1 MLINYKNDYEKI
13 MMGLLSFIPDLKDV
27 SRLKSEIEWY
37 EADGNRQ
44 LYLWRSEES
53 TDIIAVVGVEISEEM
68 VLLRHISINPSY
80 RKEGISYQIINEL
93 EKKAPDKK
101 IIGTLETA
109 PIVAEQVN
117 KINLV
122 SPDGILIVAYFPSL
136 AIN

>member
-109 PIVAEQVN
+109 PIVAKWEQQR
-117 KINLV
+117 
-122 SPDGILIVAYFPSL
+122 SE
-136 AIN
+136 